1 MRLHADAELLDLVG
15 DIYDC
20 AIEPD
25 RWTQTLERFARH
37 VGLRSAGI
45 VLKNPS
51 KRDFKIKY
59 GWGGDPQWR
68 ARYRET
74 YFALNPAMTAG
85 WFTDIDEP
93 VTCSGFAGQEEW
105 LRCRMYREWMAPQ
118 GFLDAAGLNLIK
130 NAVSHAMVSVI
141 RSDEQGW
148 FTDEVME
155 VLCRLNPHI
164 RRAVVIT
171 DLLDAR
177 ALRDDMLS
185 ATLDLLTV
193 GIVLVDANARIV
205 HANHAGLEMLDARA
219 AVRRADDQLSARDPK
234 AAQDLQQAIATAANR
249 NPMDF
254 PKSGI
259 AVPVASA
266 HGADLA
272 AWVLPLDRG
281 LRNELAAP
289 FAASVAVFL
298 RALGDASPFPGEL
311 FVKRYGISP
320 AECRVLMMLV
330 QGMSLREAAEA
341 LGISQPTAKTHL
353 QRLFQKTGTD
363 RQADLMRLTMSALA
377 PATMHT

>member
-1 MRLHADAELLDLVG
+1 MPTDGEVLDIVG

-20 AIEPD
+20 AVEPD
-25 RWTQTLERFARH
+25 RWPQTLARISQH

-59 GWGGDPQWR
+59 GWGGDEQWR

-93 VTCSGFAGQEEW
+93 VTCSGFAGKEEW

-130 NAVSHAMVSVI
+130 NAVSHAMISVI

-148 FTDEVME
+148 FTDQVIAE
-155 VLCRLNPHI
+155 LRLLNPHV

-185 ATLDLLTV
+185 ATLDLLTI
-193 GIVLVDANARIV
+193 GIVLVDDKARIV
-205 HANHAGLEMLDARA
+205 HANHAGLRMLDDRA
-219 AVRRADDQLSARDPK
+219 AVRRDGDQLSARSPE
-234 AAQDLQQAIATAANR
+234 AAHELKMAIEAAASR
-249 NPMDF
+249 SPMEL

-259 AVPVASA
+259 AVPIGSV
-266 HGADLA
+266 GGVDLA

-298 RALGDASPFPGEL
+298 RELGDTSPFSGEL

-320 AECRVLMMLV
+320 AECRVLMMLT
-330 QGMSLREAAEA
+330 QGMSPREAADA
-341 LGISQPTAKTHL
+341 LGISEPTVKTHL
-353 QRLFQKTGTD
+353 QRLFQKTGTG
-363 RQADLMRLTMSALA
+363 RQADLMRLAVSALA
-377 PATMHT
+377 PASM